1 MPLAAPLLETRLRGL
16 APHRQDKVRDIFDL
30 DDSLLMVATDRISAF
45 DYVLGSGIP
54 DKESAHAALC
64 LWFEKTAGIVPN
76 HPLTIDAV
84 FAEMVPRRC
93 LTGRSM
99 LVRKTNR
106 AHRVCRARISVRFR

>member
-1 MPLAAPLLETRLRGL
+1 
-16 APHRQDKVRDIFDL
+16 
-30 DDSLLMVATDRISAF
+30 
-45 DYVLGSGIP
+45 
-54 DKESAHAALC
+54 
-64 LWFEKTAGIVPN
+64 
-76 HPLTIDAV
+76 V